1 MEFEFFVGRST
12 ITNHFIQP
20 LQNPAINERC
30 SRPRGCLPARVTD
43 PGCSRKIVKIPKQD
57 TQRVSNAAIGVA
69 QTREHFLRER
79 NVRSVIDAAGPK
91 PEQIS
96 AVPADEMIG
105 GCWFL
110 IRSRFG
116 NQQPPIISSA
126 GTALI
131 CSGFGPA

>member
-57 TQRVSNAAIGVA
+57 TQRVSNAAICVA

-79 NVRSVIDAAGPK
+79 SEEHTSELQSQSNLVCRLLLDK
-91 PEQIS
+91 KKE
-96 AVPADEMIG
+96 
-105 GCWFL
+105 
-110 IRSRFG
+110 
-116 NQQPPIISSA
+116 
-126 GTALI
+126 
-131 CSGFGPA
+131 